1 MNLQPLY
8 DELTDLYASAAGVL
22 GCYVSGSASYGG
34 MTPESDLDF
43 YVLTDEYQG
52 LAERIHGV
60 RRVEVRWR
68 SYDALSLDIAGGG
81 PSIYQLLDAT
91 PILDHGGKVAELI
104 SDARERFDSFSHS
117 SATVKEIHFR
127 VGEARMKLRSAIR
140 KGDQPLQAYLCAVCT
155 ELMLDALFV
164 MVDKPLAKGTTA
176 WRWFHQLP
184 GLREEG
190 RAHIKE
196 LIQRP
201 LQERAAGMEAMLDQ
215 LHGTLTSKMKQ
226 LNQKPVGPFNRDQAA
241 ENVSGN
247 PPQ

>member
-8 DELTDLYASAAGVL
+8 DELIDLYASASGVL

-34 MTPESDLDF
+34 MTPESDVDF
-43 YVLTDEYQG
+43 YILTDEYSG
-52 LAERIHGV
+52 FVERIHGA

-68 SYDALSLDIAGGG
+68 SFDDLSLDIAGGG

-91 PILDHGGKVAELI
+91 PVRDPDGKLAELI
-104 SDARERFDSFSHS
+104 SDARERFDAFSHS

-140 KGDQPLQAYLCAVCT
+140 KGDLPLQAYLCALSV
-155 ELMLDALFV
+155 ELIMDALFV

-184 GLREEG
+184 GLSEEG
-190 RAHIKE
+190 RAHIIE

-201 LQERAAGMEAMLDQ
+201 LHERAAGLEAMLDQ
-215 LHGTLTSKMKQ
+215 LHGTLTAKWK
-226 LNQKPVGPFNRDQAA
+226 R
-241 ENVSGN
+241 
-247 PPQ
+247 